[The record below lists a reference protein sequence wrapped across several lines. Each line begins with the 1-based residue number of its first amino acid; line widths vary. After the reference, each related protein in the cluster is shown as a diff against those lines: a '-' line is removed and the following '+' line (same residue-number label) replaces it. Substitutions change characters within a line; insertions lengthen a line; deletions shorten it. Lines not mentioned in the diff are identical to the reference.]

1 MPLLN
6 LCDQIGLFD
15 VGESDVDGRF
25 GHGLLC
31 LAFLFD
37 GRKVDRQYAVG
48 ELCQTALPLPVAVDR
63 CEGLKLDQTALKPGE
78 VFGPE
83 ELSLQTGRGDFE
95 GVLGPWHQVFYVEYG
110 AKILRKQRAILVGN
124 AGEHLDW
131 DALRQI

>member
-1 MPLLN
+1 MLLNCCCSVSLN

-15 VGESDVDGRF
+15 VRQGDIDGRF

-31 LAFLFD
+31 LALLFD
-37 GRKVDRQYAVG
+37 GREVDRQYAVG

-83 ELSLQTGRGDFE
+83 ELSFQTGREDLQR
-95 GVLGPWHQVFYVEYG
+95 VLCPC
-110 AKILRKQRAILVGN
+110 
-124 AGEHLDW
+124 
-131 DALRQI
+131 